1 MSVFGLRCSVN
12 ECRID
17 FLCREDEQIVSV
29 RAKISLPMKQCLLAE
44 DALLAISSACL
55 AKNNDLYHTLKLR
68 SDCCRLSQALS
79 LFGENCIYDDLKWS
93 AFSAALHGF
102 IEILI
107 ERSPFQSSIEQV
119 AISLNTSKIMWSWVR
134 MEMVVMGWMDRVR
147 HNRSR
152 TLSSRKYSAVRFV
165 FQISLVV
172 KPASIAVSNLRWKP
186 EKDERNDQEEVS
198 QRR

>member
-119 AISLNTSKIMWSWVR
+119 AISEYIEYHV
-134 MEMVVMGWMDRVR
+134 VVMGANGNGGDGMNGSGTAQPQKMIREQCRV
-147 HNRSR
+147 
-152 TLSSRKYSAVRFV
+152 
-165 FQISLVV
+165 
-172 KPASIAVSNLRWKP
+172 ASTAQFCSCFKLILW
-186 EKDERNDQEEVS
+186 
-198 QRR
+198 